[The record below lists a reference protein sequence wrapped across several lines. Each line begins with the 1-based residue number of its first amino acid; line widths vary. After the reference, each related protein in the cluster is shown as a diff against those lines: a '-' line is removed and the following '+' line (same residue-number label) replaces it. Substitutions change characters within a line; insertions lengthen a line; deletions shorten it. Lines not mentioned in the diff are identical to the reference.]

1 MINHVVACMEKVR
14 MEMEKLKPCPFC
26 GGKAEMLINEYRDS
40 RKEYLA
46 ACTECDGM
54 VERWRETEKEAVE
67 QWNRRVNDKEDA
79 KWIIS
84 TVDVDA
90 VEL

>member
-1 MINHVVACMEKVR
+1 M
-14 MEMEKLKPCPFC
+14 
-26 GGKAEMLINEYRDS
+26 
-40 RKEYLA
+40 
-46 ACTECDGM
+46 
-54 VERWRETEKEAVE
+54 EKEAVE

-90 VEL
+90 VELQDNTVKRKGSPVKDAIKSTNYQS